1 MKFEFTS
8 IRVALAKHGLLFR
21 DKHFAL
27 SENFAMRANDPLERN
42 NNIKACLINLN
53 ILLYHSFS
61 LNICEYPQNH

>member
-1 MKFEFTS
+1 MKFEFKS

-27 SENFAMRANDPLERN
+27 SENFAMRANDLLERN
-42 NNIKACLINLN
+42 NNINLN

>member
-1 MKFEFTS
+1 MKFEFKS

-42 NNIKACLINLN
+42 NNTNLN